1 MIPCPFTIYIDT
13 AEQHPFD
20 FIGMKADSAQ
30 EYDTYRVNIEKR
42 CLGRHPNSLGD
53 YSLAGGLG
61 RCHIERKSMAD
72 LQTTLLGFE
81 DGHRERF
88 RCELKNLSEIEA
100 PLLVVECTKEEFLRQ
115 APQWGVKTAQE
126 NAKILYRSII
136 SIEQDFRV
144 QLEWS
149 GSRKMAQQD
158 AFRWLYRF
166 WEKNL
171 KPKGRGKKSTVVTPE
186 LPLALPGMVK
196 TEQPQQQQTIQSIT
210 SILDSI

>member
-20 FIGMKADSAQ
+20 FIGLKADSAQ
-30 EYDTYRVNIEKR
+30 EYDTYRVSIEKR

-100 PLLVVECTKEEFLRQ
+100 PLLIVECSKEDFLRQ
-115 APQWGVKTAQE
+115 APQWGKKTAQE

-158 AFRWLYRF
+158 TFRWMYRF

-171 KPKGRGKKSTVVTPE
+171 KPKRGKKSTVAVPE
-186 LPLALPGMVK
+186 LALPGMAT
-196 TEQPQQQQTIQSIT
+196 TEQQPQQVTIQSI
-210 SILDSI
+210 LDTI

>member
-1 MIPCPFTIYIDT
+1 MIPCPFTIYIDS

-30 EYDTYRVNIEKR
+30 EYDTYRVNTEKR

-100 PLLVVECTKEEFLRQ
+100 PLLVVECTKEDFLRQ

-171 KPKGRGKKSTVVTPE
+171 KPKRTKKSIVTVPE
-186 LPLALPGMVK
+186 LTSTLPGMVT
-196 TEQPQQQQTIQSIT
+196 TEQPQQVTIQSI
-210 SILDSI
+210 LDTI

>member
-1 MIPCPFTIYIDT
+1 VIPCPFTIYIDT

-20 FIGMKADSAQ
+20 FVGLKADSAQ
-30 EYDTYRVNIEKR
+30 EYDTYRVSIEKR

-53 YSLAGGLG
+53 YSLQGGLG

-100 PLLVVECTKEEFLRQ
+100 PLLIVECSKEDFLRQ
-115 APQWGVKTAQE
+115 APQWGKKTAQE

-158 AFRWLYRF
+158 TFRWMYRF

-171 KPKGRGKKSTVVTPE
+171 KPKRGKKATVNISELALPPE
-186 LPLALPGMVK
+186 LILPGMVT
-196 TEQPQQQQTIQSIT
+196 TEQQPQQVTIQSI
-210 SILDSI
+210 LDTI